1 VPADGL
7 RRSGA
12 RLAFGMSSPA
22 RKLAAE
28 PARPRR
34 LVLFDIDGTILWTDG
49 AGRRAVFQALEEYFG
64 KSGPGEHRFD
74 GKTDPQIVRELMR
87 HAGVSDADIDARLDE
102 VLDRYVALLRDE
114 LASADHRQHIFPG
127 VCELL
132 DKLEA
137 RGDVVLG
144 LLTGNI
150 HHGARAKLA
159 AVGIDPDR
167 FVVGAFGS
175 DHHER
180 PELPEIARRRA
191 ERALGHPVSGTDL
204 VVIGDTPADVA
215 CGVSIG
221 ARAIGVATGRYS
233 VEELRACDA
242 AAVFP
247 DLTDTDAVVR
257 AILAD

>member
-1 VPADGL
+1 
-7 RRSGA
+7 
-12 RLAFGMSSPA
+12 MSAHDPVRA
-22 RKLAAE
+22 
-28 PARPRR
+28 RR

-49 AGRRAVFQALEEYFG
+49 AGRRAVFQALEEHFG
-64 KSGPGEHRFD
+64 RSGPGEHRFD

-87 HAGVSDADIDARLDE
+87 HAGVSDADIDARLDV
-102 VLDRYVALLRDE
+102 VLDRYLDLLRDE
-114 LASADHRQHIFPG
+114 LASVDHGRHIFPG
-127 VCELL
+127 VRELL
-132 DKLEA
+132 DALEA
-137 RGDVVLG
+137 REDVVLG

-159 AVGIDPDR
+159 AVGIDPER

-175 DHHER
+175 DHHDR

-191 ERALGHPVSGTDL
+191 ERALGHPVAGHEL

-215 CGVSIG
+215 CGRSIG
-221 ARAIGVATGRYS
+221 ARAIGVATGHYS
-233 VEELRACDA
+233 VDELRACGA

-247 DLTDTDAVVR
+247 DLSDTAAVVR

>member
-1 VPADGL
+1 
-7 RRSGA
+7 
-12 RLAFGMSSPA
+12 MSSPA
-22 RKLAAE
+22 RN
-28 PARPRR
+28 PAPDPVRARR

-49 AGRRAVFQALEEYFG
+49 AGRRAVFQALEEHFG

-102 VLDRYVALLRDE
+102 VLDRYLDLLRDE
-114 LASADHRQHIFPG
+114 LASVDHGQHIFPG
-127 VCELL
+127 VRELL
-132 DKLEA
+132 DTLEA

-175 DHHER
+175 DHHDR

-191 ERALGHPVSGTDL
+191 QRALGPPGAGHERG
-204 VVIGDTPADVA
+204 VIGGTPADVA

-233 VEELRACDA
+233 VDELRTCGA

-247 DLTDTDAVVR
+247 DLTDTAAVVR

>member
-1 VPADGL
+1 
-7 RRSGA
+7 
-12 RLAFGMSSPA
+12 MSSSA
-22 RKLAAE
+22 REVDVE
-28 PARPRR
+28 PARARR
-34 LVLFDIDGTILWTDG
+34 VVLFDIDGTILWSDG
-49 AGRRAVFQALEEYFG
+49 AGRRAVFQSLEEHFG
-64 KSGPGEHRFD
+64 KTGPGEHRFD

-87 HAGVSDADIDARLDE
+87 HAGVPDADIDERIDE
-102 VLDRYVALLRDE
+102 VLDRYLALLREE
-114 LASADHRQHIFPG
+114 LGATEHGRHVFPG
-127 VCELL
+127 VRELL
-132 DKLEA
+132 DALEA
-137 RGDVVLG
+137 RDDVVVG

-150 HHGARAKLA
+150 HPGAHAKLA

-175 DHHER
+175 DHHDR

-191 ERALGHPVSGTDL
+191 ERVLGHPVSGRDI

-233 VEELRACDA
+233 VDELRQCGA
-242 AAVFP
+242 AAVFA
-247 DLTDTDAVVR
+247 DLTDTTAVVR

>member
-1 VPADGL
+1 
-7 RRSGA
+7 
-12 RLAFGMSSPA
+12 M
-22 RKLAAE
+22 K
-28 PARPRR
+28 
-34 LVLFDIDGTILWTDG
+34 LVLFDIDGTILLTDG
-49 AGRRAVFQALEEYFG
+49 AGRRAIHRALIEVFG
-64 KSGPGEHRFD
+64 GVGPEDHRFD

-87 HAGVSDADIDARLDE
+87 HAGVSDGDIEARLDL
-102 VLDRYVALLRDE
+102 VLDRYLALLRDE
-114 LASADHRQHIFPG
+114 LASVEHGQHVFPG
-127 VCELL
+127 VRELL
-132 DKLEA
+132 DALEA
-137 RGDVVLG
+137 REDVVLG

-150 HHGARAKLA
+150 RHGAHAKLS
-159 AVGIDPDR
+159 AVGIDPAR

-180 PELPEIARRRA
+180 HELPEIARRRA
-191 ERALGHPVSGTDL
+191 ERALGLPVAGTDL

-233 VEELRACDA
+233 VDELRACDA

-247 DLTDTDAVVR
+247 DLSDTAAVVR